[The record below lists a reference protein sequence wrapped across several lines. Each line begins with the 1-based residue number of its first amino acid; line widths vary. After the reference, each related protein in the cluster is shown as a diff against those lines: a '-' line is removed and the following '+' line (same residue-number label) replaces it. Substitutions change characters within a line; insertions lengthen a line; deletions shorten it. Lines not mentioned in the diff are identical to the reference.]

1 MMDIIDIHAHTNF
14 AAYDHDRDDVILRAK
29 ESGVSMINIG
39 TQYDTSKKAVEMAGM
54 YDTCYAIIG
63 LHPIHTTST
72 HHDEDEL
79 GPNFAKARLPVGTAS
94 LDKPGKEGFT
104 SRGEIFD
111 AEKYKELAQS
121 SDRVVGIGECG
132 FDYYRNDHDTKQVQE
147 TAFRA
152 QIQLAIELNLP
163 LMLHVRPSQG
173 THDAYMDV
181 LDVLREYKETA
192 GDTLRGDVHFFA
204 GTADI
209 AQQFMDIG
217 FDISFTG
224 VITFAKQYEELIQY
238 VPLDRI
244 HAETDCPYVSPA
256 PHRGQRNEPVYVLEV
271 IKKIAEIKQ
280 LPIEEVQT
288 VLLQNAKRLF
298 GV

>member
-1 MMDIIDIHAHTNF
+1 MKNIDIHAHTNF

-39 TQYDTSKKAVEMAGM
+39 TQYDTSKKAVEMAGV

-63 LHPIHTTST
+63 LHPIHTTAT

-79 GPNFAKARLPVGTAS
+79 G
-94 LDKPGKEGFT
+94 EGNKSFS

-111 AEKYKELAQS
+111 AEKYRDLAKS

-152 QIQLAIELNLP
+152 QIELAIELNLP

-173 THDAYMDV
+173 TYDAYVDV

-238 VPLDRI
+238 VPLNRI
-244 HAETDCPYVSPA
+244 HAETDCPYVSPS

-288 VLLQNAKRLF
+288 VLLQNAKRFF
-298 GV
+298 GI